1 MFALLPRESL
11 HDSCC
16 TLSRSQGSLVDGYR
30 DEYCDDIPDNLPQCV
45 RLGSAN
51 LSVDDQRFGHLN
63 PRDHVRDPDVLG
75 GTIDTAYFAP
85 LGYDSLFAGQAFG

>member
-1 MFALLPRESL
+1 MFSLLPRESL
-11 HDSCC
+11 RDSCYR
-16 TLSRSQGSLVDGYR
+16 LSRSQDSLVYHYW
-30 DEYCDDIPDNLPQCV
+30 DEYCDDTPDNLPQCD

-75 GTIDTAYFAP
+75 GTIDTASSAP
-85 LGYDSLFAGQAFG
+85 LGYDSLFARQAFG